1 MNSRIKL
8 TSLILVTVF
17 ASAASAQ
24 QRPAI
29 RQLGAVTAKSAEAL
43 SVVAGIRALPD
54 GRVFVNDNNN
64 RRVLLFDPALKT
76 FTIVADST
84 AATATAFSGRIGG
97 LIPYRG
103 DSTIFADPISL
114 SMLVIDPN
122 GKVARVMSVPR
133 SQDAMMLANM
143 GPGGAA
149 FDASGRLVYRAPPN
163 LRRPNITPGGGFTMP
178 EIPDSAAIVR
188 MDLTSRK
195 MDTLSFIK
203 TPKVKLDVTRDDNG
217 RVTAVSQINPLP
229 VVDDWAVLSDGS
241 VAFVR
246 GRDYHVDFVR
256 ADGTRASAVKIPFD
270 WQRLTDEDK
279 SAFLD
284 SLKAAR
290 ERLGPNAT
298 MGGLG
303 GMAGAMMGGG
313 PQMVIVGGP
322 GGPGGGPGGPGG
334 AAAPGGGANVRIGGP
349 GGGPAMQMNFIP
361 ASELPDYKPPFFA
374 GSARSD
380 TQGNLWIRT
389 IPTKA
394 IPGGP
399 VYDVINPKG
408 ELIDRVQIPDNR
420 TIVGFGSDGTVYLA
434 ARDNTVFH
442 LERAKLR

>member
-1 MNSRIKL
+1 
-8 TSLILVTVF
+8 
-17 ASAASAQ
+17 
-24 QRPAI
+24 
-29 RQLGAVTAKSAEAL
+29 
-43 SVVAGIRALPD
+43 
-54 GRVFVNDNNN
+54 
-64 RRVLLFDPALKT
+64 
-76 FTIVADST
+76 
-84 AATATAFSGRIGG
+84 
-97 LIPYRG
+97 
-103 DSTIFADPISL
+103 
-114 SMLVIDPN
+114 
-122 GKVARVMSVPR
+122 
-133 SQDAMMLANM
+133 
-143 GPGGAA
+143 
-149 FDASGRLVYRAPPN
+149 
-163 LRRPNITPGGGFTMP
+163 

-188 MDLTSRK
+188 MDLASRK
-195 MDTLSFIK
+195 MDTLGFIK

-256 ADGTRASAVKIPFD
+256 TDGTRVSAVKIPFE

-322 GGPGGGPGGPGG
+322 GGPGSGPGNGPGGLGG
-334 AAAPGGGANVRIGGP
+334 AAAPGGGTNIRSGGP
-349 GGGPAMQMNFIP
+349 GGGPALQMNFVP

-374 GSARSD
+374 GSVRSD

-399 VYDVINPKG
+399 VYDVINQNG
-408 ELIDRVQIPDNR
+408 EIVDRVQIPENR

-434 ARDNTVFH
+434 ARENTVVY

>member
-8 TSLILVTVF
+8 TSLILVTAF
-17 ASAASAQ
+17 ASAANGQ

-29 RQLGAVTAKSAEAL
+29 RKLGAVTAKSAEAL

-76 FTIVADST
+76 FTVVADST
-84 AATATAFSGRIGG
+84 AATATAFSGRLGG

-103 DSTIFADPISL
+103 DSTIFADPTSL
-114 SMLVIDPN
+114 SMLVIDPS

-133 SQDAMMLANM
+133 SQDALMLANM

-149 FDASGRLVYRAPPN
+149 FDASGHLIYRAPPN
-163 LRRPNITPGGGFTMP
+163 LRRPNITPGGVFTMP

-195 MDTLSFIK
+195 MDTLGYIK
-203 TPKVKLDVTRDDNG
+203 TPRVKLDITRDDNG

-256 ADGTRASAVKIPFD
+256 PDGTRASAVKIPFE

-349 GGGPAMQMNFIP
+349 GGGPAMQMNFVP

-374 GSARSD
+374 GSVRSD

-399 VYDVINPKG
+399 VYDVINQKG
-408 ELIDRVQIPDNR
+408 ELIDRVQIPENR

-434 ARDNTVFH
+434 ARDNTVVY